1 MRKNGFT
8 LAELLGVMVLLSLIS
23 IITVPAVTQSLNSYK
38 TKLCNSQINQIEV
51 AAESWAKDNILLLPE
66 DDGDT
71 YSVDLKTLSDYGYIE
86 SKINNPVTNEN
97 FDLESAYVN
106 ITKKGKRYI
115 YKMDD
120 DTINTCYSNGVKK
133 PSGKKYPRYVYSKA
147 NGGTHVG
154 YPIDANKDM
163 GDKYVWTNM
172 NVGIPF
178 NSQAE
183 CNQSGGSNEQCVL
196 QNFKT
201 PDLDYKTS
209 PDTSWNYYLK
219 YKLNSAGIIEDIEA
233 CGKYNNQEFCL
244 KRSQDGS
251 KYEQNKT
258 LLLNIFG
265 SENCYV
271 NDENVPCHGSSI
283 FANARADDGSVMVS
297 VTSYECDVLGIGV
310 AACYNYSA

>member
-97 FDLESAYVN
+97 FDLELAYVN

-163 GDKYVWTNM
+163 GDKYVATAGNM
-172 NVGIPF
+172 LVPH
-178 NSQAE
+178 NSLEE
-183 CNQSGGSNEQCVL
+183 CKAIVTLEEYCVL

-219 YKLNSAGIIEDIEA
+219 YKLNSNGIIEDIEV
-233 CGKYNNQEFCL
+233 CGKRNGQEFCL
-244 KRSQDGS
+244 KRSDGS
-251 KYEQNKT
+251 KYEQNK
-258 LLLNIFG
+258 NIIINAFG
-265 SENCYV
+265 CSDYTNTSFRC
-271 NDENVPCHGSSI
+271 NDNSLTAYASDNG
-283 FANARADDGSVMVS
+283 NAD
-297 VTSYECDVLGIGV
+297 VT
-310 AACYNYSA
+310 NYSNTQGCFVFNSGLAFCSVE

>member
-23 IITVPAVTQSLNSYK
+23 IITVPAVTQSLNGYK

-71 YSVDLKTLSDYGYIE
+71 YLVDLKTLSDYGYID

-133 PSGKKYPRYVYSKA
+133 PSVKKYPRYVYSKA
-147 NGGTHVG
+147 NGATHVG

-163 GDKYVWTNM
+163 GDKYVLTNDD
-172 NVGIPF
+172 VIVPF
-178 NSQAE
+178 NSLEE
-183 CNQSGGSNEQCVL
+183 CVSSGNVSEQLCVL
-196 QNFKT
+196 KNFKT

-209 PDTSWNYYLK
+209 PDESWNFYLK
-219 YKLNSAGIIEDIEA
+219 HKLNSNGIIEDIEV
-233 CGKYNNQEFCL
+233 CGKRNGQEFCL
-244 KRSQDGS
+244 KRSDGS
-251 KYEQNKT
+251 KYEQNK
-258 LLLNIFG
+258 NIIINAFG
-265 SENCYV
+265 CSDYTNTSFAC
-271 NDENVPCHGSSI
+271 NDNSLTAYASDNG
-283 FANARADDGSVMVS
+283 NA
-297 VTSYECDVLGIGV
+297 DV
-310 AACYNYSA
+310 ANYSNTQGCFVFNSGLALCSVE